1 MCDIYVVMYQLHQTD
16 IISFRHIR
24 RSNNFELSCAMDKLD
39 GHCWRIL
46 FYFFVYLIAM
56 VFTVLKFSFIQEI
69 DEDKMLEELA
79 AAQAN
84 KLKNFM
90 KKDKS
95 KLVL

>member
-1 MCDIYVVMYQLHQTD
+1 
-16 IISFRHIR
+16 
-24 RSNNFELSCAMDKLD
+24 
-39 GHCWRIL
+39 
-46 FYFFVYLIAM
+46 M